1 MIIEG
6 RTITT
11 VAELREFCD
20 AAVAAAHADPASIRL
35 RTPYDMRVNEI
46 ERADG
51 SKVCELLIS
60 SAARGGP
67 KL

>member
-6 RTITT
+6 RTIKTL
-11 VAELREFCD
+11 AELREFCD
-20 AAVAAAHADPASIRL
+20 AAVARSHADPASIRL
-35 RTPYDMRVNEI
+35 HVPHDMRVNEI

-60 SAARGGP
+60 SAG
-67 KL
+67 